1 MDKREIYN
9 RWHDTMC
16 ALGTAKSSLEAALR
30 HGDPVLLESYKA
42 EIQAV
47 LKDLNA
53 INTKV
58 QKTTYQ
64 VRDAQ

>member
-1 MDKREIYN
+1 MDKREIYTK
-9 RWHDTMC
+9 WHDTMC
-16 ALGTAKSSLEAALR
+16 ALGTAKGKLEEALR
-30 HGDPVLLESYKA
+30 HGDQVLLKSYKT
-42 EIQAV
+42 EIEKI

-53 INTKV
+53 LNEKV